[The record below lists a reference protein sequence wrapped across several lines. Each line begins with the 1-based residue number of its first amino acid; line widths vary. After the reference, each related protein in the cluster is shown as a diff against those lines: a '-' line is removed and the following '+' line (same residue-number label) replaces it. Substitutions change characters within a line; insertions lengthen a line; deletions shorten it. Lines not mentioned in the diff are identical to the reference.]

1 MSQSQTGASV
11 GMAAAS
17 PRYTTGAIILHWL
30 IAVLLLTN
38 IGIAWYF
45 NTLHGEAKTPPVQLH
60 KSIGISI
67 LILSLVRL
75 GWRLA
80 FPPPRAP
87 AHFRGWQKL
96 LSEVVHVGL
105 YVVMIGMPLSGWI
118 FSSASPLI
126 RVYPITLFNV
136 VPWPAIGPL
145 TSLPHDQMKA
155 VHGVFTGV
163 HEWLAKGAYVLI
175 ALHVAG
181 ALKHQFIDRD
191 GMTGRMI
198 PFLAR
203 RPSVGALP

>member
-1 MSQSQTGASV
+1 MTQSQTAAV
-11 GMAAAS
+11 AGMTAAP
-17 PRYTTGAIILHWL
+17 PRYHAGAIILHWL
-30 IAVLLLTN
+30 IAVLLLSN

-45 NTLHGEAKTPPVQLH
+45 NTLHGDVKIPPVQLH
-60 KSIGISI
+60 KSIGITI
-67 LILSLVRL
+67 LILSVVRL

-80 FPPPRAP
+80 YPPPRAP
-87 AHFRGWQKL
+87 AYFRGWQKR

-126 RVYPITLFNV
+126 RVYPITLFNI

-145 TSLPHDQMKA
+145 TDLPHDQMKA

-163 HEWLAKGAYVLI
+163 HEWLAKGAYGLI
-175 ALHVAG
+175 VLHVAG

-191 GMTGRMI
+191 GMAGRMI

-203 RPSVGALP
+203 RPVPGGLT